1 MSEYIK
7 REDAIFAA
15 CKVLE
20 KFGGCK
26 MGSLCPDVGCSEV
39 RDIVDQYICEDVIER
54 DEGIRMGAELAAMHG
69 SDATSQDLERA
80 YWTGYEEAM
89 KKRDVRP
96 VVRGRWVGYPECLK
110 YMNAYSDD
118 HIVCSACEECFS
130 ILDNDCER
138 FNFCPNCGA
147 YMSEEI

>member
-1 MSEYIK
+1 MAKYIK
-7 REDAIFAA
+7 REDAVFAA
-15 CKVLE
+15 CKVLD

-39 RDIVDQYICEDVIER
+39 RDIVDQYICKDVVER
-54 DEGIRMGAELAAMHG
+54 K
-69 SDATSQDLERA
+69 
-80 YWTGYEEAM
+80 TG
-89 KKRDVRP
+89 K
-96 VVRGRWVGYPECLK
+96 WVGYPACLK
-110 YMNAYSDD
+110 YMNAYADD

-147 YMSEEI
+147 DMRQEKGDGNV

>member
-1 MSEYIK
+1 MAEYIDK
-7 REDAIFAA
+7 NKLENFAMN
-15 CKVLE
+15 CV
-20 KFGGCK
+20 GGEV
-26 MGSLCPDVGCSEV
+26 SLRQIHDFPAADVV
-39 RDIVDQYICEDVIER
+39 ER
-54 DEGIRMGAELAAMHG
+54 DEGIRIGAELAAMHG

-147 YMSEEI
+147 YMRGDNDV